1 MADTRKFY
9 ADVQRCLKRERAA
22 AAVYD
27 GKKASKAVAA
37 LFMSYA
43 ADMGDLP
50 RSMADYWEEKYIE
63 TSSSTDREPT
73 PEHVD
78 WLANC
83 LSFMDGTMDS
93 NQDFSVEDWKNIR
106 DFVNYEAEVLPLTEL
121 SAMMTTLVKKK
132 VV

>member
-27 GKKASKAVAA
+27 GKKASKAVAD
-37 LFMSYA
+37 LFLSYA
-43 ADMGDLP
+43 SGMGDLP
-50 RSMADYWEEKYIE
+50 RSMMQYWEEKYIQ
-63 TSSSTDREPT
+63 TSSALDNEPT

-93 NQDFSVEDWKNIR
+93 SQDFSSEDWKELK
-106 DFVNYEAEVLPLTEL
+106 DFVNYEAEELPLTEL
-121 SAMMTTLVKKK
+121 SVMMTPLVNTK
-132 VV
+132 VL

>member
-27 GKKASKAVAA
+27 GKKASKAVAD
-37 LFMSYA
+37 LFLSYA
-43 ADMGDLP
+43 SGMGDLP
-50 RSMADYWEEKYIE
+50 RSMMQYWEEKYIQ
-63 TSSSTDREPT
+63 TSSALDNEPT

-93 NQDFSVEDWKNIR
+93 SQDFSSEDWKELK
-106 DFVNYEAEVLPLTEL
+106 DFVNYEAEELPLTEL
-121 SAMMTTLVKKK
+121 SVMMTTLVNKK